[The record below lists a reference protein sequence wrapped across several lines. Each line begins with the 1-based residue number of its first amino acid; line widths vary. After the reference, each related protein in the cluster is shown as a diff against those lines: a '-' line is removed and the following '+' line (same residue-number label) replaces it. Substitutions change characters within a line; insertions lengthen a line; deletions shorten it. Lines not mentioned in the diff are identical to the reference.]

1 MNKMYQKVVFFSI
14 ITIILIVWNITY
26 SWLFV
31 VGYTAVI
38 LYLLYDVQKSYKAQ
52 ISLYRM
58 KKNTEIKE
66 VEGEKNF
73 NEDVLKSLIKTMNM
87 PMIFVDKEGFIV
99 FTNPSFRETFQI
111 EHLRGLQYK
120 DIFTGELLDIVEQ
133 SYVFERKFN
142 TMICVYNRYY
152 QVEATP
158 LFNDSLFNGSILLF
172 TDVSQMKEIETMQKQ
187 FFSDISHEL
196 KTPMSAIIGS
206 VEILQRDGITN
217 NETFHD
223 FMAILL
229 KESQRMQEIIN
240 DILEL
245 SRLEQPQ
252 VSIHPIMIDMEA
264 MLKESINLFE
274 PLAKEKYISLIY
286 QNKIY
291 KEILLDYPTIKTV
304 VNNLLSNAIKYSK
317 EGIIT
322 ISTKQEENLFILKV
336 QDEGVGIAKADIPY
350 IFDRFFQV
358 DRSRSKKL
366 GTGLGLSIVKRVVE
380 LNKGKIEVESVVG
393 VGSTFIIK
401 IPVQ

>member
-1 MNKMYQKVVFFSI
+1 MNKVYQKIIFFSI
-14 ITIILIVWNITY
+14 ITIILIIWNSTY

-31 VGYTAVI
+31 VGYTGVI

-52 ISLYRM
+52 LALYRM

-73 NEDVLKSLIKTMNM
+73 NEDVLNSLIKTMNM
-87 PMIFVDKEGFIV
+87 PMLFVDKEGVIV
-99 FTNPSFRETFQI
+99 FTNPSFRETFHI
-111 EHLRGLQYK
+111 KHLRGLQYK
-120 DIFTGELLDIVEQ
+120 EIFTGELLDIVEQ
-133 SYVFERKFN
+133 SYLFERKFN
-142 TMICVYNRYY
+142 TVICVYNRYY
-152 QVEATP
+152 QVESTP
-158 LFNDSLFNGSILLF
+158 LFNEELFNGSILLF
-172 TDVSQMKEIETMQKQ
+172 TDVSQMKEIESMQKQ

-217 NETFHD
+217 NEIFHE

-229 KESQRMQEIIN
+229 KESNRMQEIIN

-245 SRLEQPQ
+245 SRLERPQ
-252 VSIHPIMIDMEA
+252 VSIHPVMIDIEA

-274 PLAKEKYISLIY
+274 PLAKEKHISLIY
-286 QNKIY
+286 QNKIC
-291 KEILLDYPTIKTV
+291 KEILLDYTTIKTV
-304 VNNLLSNAIKYSK
+304 INNLLSNAIKYSK
-317 EGIIT
+317 EGVIT
-322 ISTKQEENLFILKV
+322 ISVKREKEYFILKV
-336 QDEGVGIAKADIPY
+336 QDEGVGIVKEDIPY

-380 LNKGKIEVESVVG
+380 LNQGTIEVESSVG
-393 VGSTFIIK
+393 VGSTFIVK